1 MLAGVSKLRR
11 STTPRSGKLTEWLLF
26 TAATLLS
33 AFLIFLVQPLVAKHI
48 LPWFGGVPA
57 VWNVC
62 LAFYQSALFGGYL
75 YAHFLITR
83 IPASRQ
89 FWIHGALVVAALVVL
104 PVLPAES
111 WRPDGAAAPGARIF
125 LMLMSSVA
133 LPFIALAATGPI
145 LQALFAKRFP
155 GTSPY
160 PLYALSNFGSL
171 LALLCFPF
179 VLEPWVSVSAAS
191 PLWSGGFAIA
201 GALVLACVWLSASR
215 GSVTNRLDD
224 EEAGELDR
232 SVQTR
237 VDLEQRIAWLLLPAC
252 AVVLLMGVT
261 NLLCLDVSSVPLL
274 WVVPLALY
282 LSTFIFCFASERNHR
297 PRLFTAVALIALLA
311 EATLKY
317 RNVGPLS
324 GLLRIDPI
332 YDQTLILI
340 ALLFA
345 SCMLLHGMLQRLR
358 PPAQQITAY
367 YLSISAGGALGG
379 LFVGLLA
386 PTLFDD
392 YAELPLGLLVSWVA
406 LGVLGWR
413 RSGRR
418 GRATGSRL
426 VSTAAAVI
434 LALLSGIH
442 LVYKGER
449 GLGEVLFQQRS
460 FFGVLVVREKFPN
473 EPNRH
478 VKILMNG
485 TTFHGRQLQH
495 PIARLVPVSY
505 FGPLT
510 AIGMALYDGP
520 LSAAGLELDG
530 APAGSGRR
538 MGIIGVGVGALA
550 GYGRSGD
557 QIVFYEI
564 DPEVV
569 SVALDSG
576 HFDYLTKSQAEIE
589 VVLGDGRLS
598 LEQEL
603 KDSGSR
609 QFDVLVMDAFS
620 SDAIPVHL
628 LTREAFGVYVQHLR
642 SDGLL
647 AVQASNRHLLLPP
660 LISRLGA
667 SVGLHSLQVRNRNI
681 AGYSSGQSKW
691 VLLSRDASQ
700 IDKLEQKI
708 RARMRYAGVSE
719 PEVVLFR
726 PEQADLE
733 AAPFWTD
740 DYSNIL
746 SVLKFTR

>member
-1 MLAGVSKLRR
+1 
-11 STTPRSGKLTEWLLF
+11 
-26 TAATLLS
+26 
-33 AFLIFLVQPLVAKHI
+33 
-48 LPWFGGVPA
+48 
-57 VWNVC
+57 
-62 LAFYQSALFGGYL
+62 
-75 YAHFLITR
+75 
-83 IPASRQ
+83 
-89 FWIHGALVVAALVVL
+89 
-104 PVLPAES
+104 
-111 WRPDGAAAPGARIF
+111 
-125 LMLMSSVA
+125 
-133 LPFIALAATGPI
+133 
-145 LQALFAKRFP
+145 
-155 GTSPY
+155 
-160 PLYALSNFGSL
+160 
-171 LALLCFPF
+171 
-179 VLEPWVSVSAAS
+179 
-191 PLWSGGFAIA
+191 
-201 GALVLACVWLSASR
+201 
-215 GSVTNRLDD
+215 
-224 EEAGELDR
+224 
-232 SVQTR
+232 
-237 VDLEQRIAWLLLPAC
+237 
-252 AVVLLMGVT
+252 
-261 NLLCLDVSSVPLL
+261 
-274 WVVPLALY
+274 
-282 LSTFIFCFASERNHR
+282 
-297 PRLFTAVALIALLA
+297 
-311 EATLKY
+311 
-317 RNVGPLS
+317 
-324 GLLRIDPI
+324 
-332 YDQTLILI
+332 
-340 ALLFA
+340 
-345 SCMLLHGMLQRLR
+345 MLLHGMLQRLR
-358 PPAQQITAY
+358 PPAEQITAY
-367 YLSISAGGALGG
+367 YLSISAGGASGG

-386 PTLFDD
+386 PNLFDD

-418 GRATGSRL
+418 GRAPGSRL
-426 VSTAAAVI
+426 RSAAAAVI

-449 GLGEVLFQQRS
+449 GLGEPLFQQRS
-460 FFGVLVVREKFPN
+460 FFGVLRVREMQPN

-495 PIARLVPVSY
+495 PIGRLMPVSY

-520 LSAAGLELDG
+520 LSAAGLELDD

-550 GYGRSGD
+550 GYGRNGD
-557 QIVFYEI
+557 EIVFYEI

-576 HFDYLTKSQAEIE
+576 HFDYLTRSRAEIE

-603 KDSGSR
+603 KNSGSR

-691 VLLSRDASQ
+691 VLLSRDASE
-700 IDKLEQKI
+700 IDRLEQKI

-746 SVLKFTR
+746 SVLKFAR